1 MLQLRY
7 ILRLTFAFIA
17 RFKVILAAG
26 AIVGIVAFFFLRL
39 LLPLIL
45 GGQTQRIGIAGRFK
59 IDTLPTAILKEAG
72 EGLTSLDES
81 GIAQPAL
88 AALWETPDKGKTWVF
103 HLRDDKFWQDGKKVE
118 AGEVVYEFSDAQIER
133 SDAKTLIFKLEN
145 PFSPFPQVVS
155 QPVFRKGL
163 LGTGEWRV
171 TKVSIAGSYVTDM
184 TLQKKDKTKKIY
196 KFYPTEERLKLAY
209 KLGEVDTVLNIF
221 NKEPFSGW
229 KTVDIKV
236 EVDENRYV
244 IIFFNVQDKLTGE
257 KSVRQALTYAIDK
270 SKFTGPRAI
279 SPISPNS
286 WAYNPQVK
294 PYHYDKERAKELIE
308 DLPKELK
315 DSLEVKLVTTP
326 LLLNTAEQIAKYW
339 EDIGV
344 KTTLQ
349 VSSSV
354 PTDYQAFLAIFDAP
368 ADPDQYAIWHS
379 TQDTTNISRYKND
392 RIDKLLEDGRTE
404 LNLTERRKIYLDFQ
418 RFLVED
424 SPAAFLYHPTT
435 YTISRK

>member
-1 MLQLRY
+1 M
-7 ILRLTFAFIA
+7 A
-17 RFKVILAAG
+17 RFKVILAAA
-26 AIVGIVAFFFLRL
+26 AIGGIAIFFFLRL
-39 LLPLIL
+39 LAPLIF
-45 GGQTQRIGIAGRFK
+45 GGQTQKIGVAGRFRV
-59 IDTLPTAILKEAG
+59 DTLPTAILKEAG
-72 EGLTSLDES
+72 EGLTSLDEN

-88 AALWETPDKGKTWVF
+88 ASTWETPDKGKTWIF
-103 HLRDDKFWQDGKKVE
+103 HLKDDKFWQDGKKVE
-118 AGEVVYEFSDAQIER
+118 ASEVVYEFSDAQIER
-133 SDAKTLIFKLEN
+133 SDSKTLIFKLEN
-145 PFSPFPQVVS
+145 PFAPFPQVVS

-163 LGTGEWRV
+163 LGTGEWKV
-171 TKVSIAGSYVTDM
+171 TKVVVAGSYVTDM

-209 KLGEVDTVLNIF
+209 KLGEVDTILNIF
-221 NKEPFSGW
+221 NKEPYSAW
-229 KTVDIKV
+229 KTVNINI
-236 EVDENRYV
+236 EVDENRYAV
-244 IIFFNVQDKLTGE
+244 IFFNVQDKLTGE

-270 SKFTGPRAI
+270 SKFNGPRAI

-294 PYHYDKERAKELIE
+294 PYTYDQERAKELIA

-315 DSLEVKLVTTP
+315 EVLNVKLVTTP
-326 LLLNTAEQIAKYW
+326 LLLATAEQIAKYW
-339 EDIGV
+339 EEVGV

-349 VSSSV
+349 VSSSI
-354 PTDYQAFLAIFDAP
+354 PTDYQALLAIFDAP

-379 TQDTTNISRYKND
+379 TQETTNISHYKND